1 MAATCPPK
9 YSRQGVDYDV
19 RADAHG
25 PGCNRRRKGRID
37 HQQGVL
43 RLREFRGATDIRN
56 AQQRIGRR
64 FQPQHARI
72 VAHRG
77 LDLGRLGGVDRCN
90 LDAQPGQ
97 GLACELGGAWVIG
110 IADDEMIALAQM
122 RQHHCRARGHAG
134 SKGYAGFG
142 LLEDGEFLFELPGG
156 RVVPAGVDKRSFR
169 GQVVR
174 RETDFLV
181 DHESARH
188 FQAGSRCPR
197 GRIRIFAA
205 VD

>member
-1 MAATCPPK
+1 MRVL
-9 YSRQGVDYDV
+9 SRIADSILAGWVVSTGVTSTPSRV
-19 RADAHG
+19 R
-25 PGCNRRRKGRID
+25 
-37 HQQGVL
+37 VS
-43 RLREFRGATDIRN
+43 RG
-56 AQQRIGRR
+56 
-64 FQPQHARI
+64 
-72 VAHRG
+72 
-77 LDLGRLGGVDRCN
+77 
-90 LDAQPGQ
+90 
-97 GLACELGGAWVIG
+97 VIG

-188 FQAGSRCPR
+188 FQAGSRCTR